1 MSTARLYGQLNPTSM
16 MEEPYEYKYGMK
28 PMGIDEGLKE
38 KPAAP
43 VAAELTPG
51 QVGAKTAAQTMGAGG
66 TIGQTLT
73 GAGAGV
79 LLQGAAGAGAMSGA
93 TLATGGGALAAGLAL
108 SLYEQNAQAEAAHD
122 RAVADEANSRKVAVQ
137 NAIAGQMSAARMLG
151 V

>member
-1 MSTARLYGQLNPTSM
+1 MNESASLYRSLYDPSLSEFNMPQ
-16 MEEPYEYKYGMK
+16 K
-28 PMGIDEGLKE
+28 PMGIDEALKNE
-38 KPAAP
+38 KVDA
-43 VAAELTPG
+43 VSKELTPA

-73 GAGAGV
+73 GAGTGM

-108 SLYEQNAQAEAAHD
+108 SLYESQKQSEAAHE
-122 RAVADEANSRKVAVQ
+122 RAVIEEATNRKNAVQ
-137 NAIAGQMSAARMLG
+137 TAIAGQMNAARMLG

>member
-1 MSTARLYGQLNPTSM
+1 MNESASLYRSLYDPSLSEFNMPQ
-16 MEEPYEYKYGMK
+16 K

-51 QVGAKTAAQTMGAGG
+51 QVGARTAAQTMGAGG

-73 GAGAGV
+73 GAGTGM

-108 SLYEQNAQAEAAHD
+108 SLYESQKQAEAAHE
-122 RAVADEANSRKVAVQ
+122 RAVVEEANNRKNAVQ